1 LIDAYGENPI
11 SRKGG
16 VCACAWNTILRPKNP
31 RRLIIIISLT
41 TVKKMYYWGN
51 YALIII
57 SIHLK
62 RMGAN

>member
-1 LIDAYGENPI
+1 LIDVYGENPV
-11 SRKGG
+11 SRKGSI
-16 VCACAWNTILRPKNP
+16 CAWNTILMPKNP